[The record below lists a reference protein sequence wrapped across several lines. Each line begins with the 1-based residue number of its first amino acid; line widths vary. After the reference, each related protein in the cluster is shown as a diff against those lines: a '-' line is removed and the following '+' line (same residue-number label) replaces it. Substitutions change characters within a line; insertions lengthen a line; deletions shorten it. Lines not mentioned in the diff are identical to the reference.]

1 MKTIDFSYFIE
12 RYLAGEMDEAEKEW
26 FSKELEGNKD
36 LRKEVDL
43 RRSTDAVLQNQNIL
57 NLRSKLAAIERQRA
71 EPSPEISGTRR
82 RSGIRYAAAIA
93 LLLIAGSG
101 ILLLQP
107 RSMTGSE
114 IIEKYYSPYEA
125 PSTTRSGAIV
135 SFEDYNTALE
145 YYKIGDFRKAAVYFS
160 KVLDREPDNMG
171 SALLNG
177 ISNYEIKNYPEAE
190 GSFKKVI
197 VDDNSYF
204 VDHAQWYLGL
214 CYVQTGETQKAK
226 DQMSLVDKSN
236 SIYSKKAR
244 KILRSLK

>member
-12 RYLAGEMDEAEKEW
+12 RYLAGEMDEAEMQW

-43 RRSTDAVLQNQNIL
+43 RRRTDAVLQNQNIL
-57 NLRSKLAAIERQRA
+57 NLRYKLAEIEKRRA
-71 EPSPEISGTRR
+71 EPTPVIRRR
-82 RSGIRYAAAIA
+82 RSGVKYAAAIA
-93 LLLIAGSG
+93 VLIIAGSG
-101 ILLLQP
+101 ILMMLP
-107 RSMTGSE
+107 GKMTGPE
-114 IIEKYYSPYEA
+114 IIEKYYRPYEA
-125 PSTTRSGAIV
+125 PSTTRSGTIV

-145 YYKIGDFRKAAVYFS
+145 YYKIGDFRQAAVYFS

-171 SALLNG
+171 TVLLDG
-177 ISNYEIKNYPEAE
+177 ISNYEIKNYPAAE

-197 VDDNSYF
+197 IDDNSYF

-214 CYVQTGETQKAK
+214 CYIQTGETLKAK
-226 DQMSLVDKSN
+226 DQLSIIEKAN

-244 KILRSLK
+244 RILRALK